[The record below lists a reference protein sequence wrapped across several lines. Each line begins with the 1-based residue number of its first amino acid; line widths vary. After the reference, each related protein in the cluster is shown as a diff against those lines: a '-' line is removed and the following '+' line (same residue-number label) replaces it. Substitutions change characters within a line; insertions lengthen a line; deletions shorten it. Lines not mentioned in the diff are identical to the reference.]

1 MNRKIQ
7 INCHSRKFLSGI
19 SATSANQG
27 GDPRLQSSGMTSKG
41 FTLIELLVVV
51 LIIGILAAIAL
62 PQHQKAVEK
71 ARVAEAVLVLNN
83 LYRAY
88 RFCLLQ
94 NDHEICMDFNNLEF
108 GPSNEIIS
116 STESCIDA
124 QCFNS
129 ENWQYGT
136 DGNLFY
142 ANRIINKD
150 SSNNPYFLQL
160 DSEDGELIPQI
171 RCFGGNPC
179 ISICGDIG
187 GCCVQTKQ

>member
-1 MNRKIQ
+1 MNRKT
-7 INCHSRKFLSGI
+7 K
-19 SATSANQG
+19 T
-27 GDPRLQSSGMTSKG
+27 G

-62 PQHQKAVEK
+62 PQYQKAVEK

-108 GPSNEIIS
+108 GPSNEILS

-124 QCFNS
+124 QCLNS
-129 ENWQYGT
+129 ESWQYGT

-160 DSEDGELIPQI
+160 DSEDGALTPKIA
-171 RCFGGNPC
+171 CNGGNTC
-179 ISICGDIG
+179 ISICGSIG
-187 GCCVQTKQ
+187 CYVQTKQ